1 MANGSSRI
9 LTDKVGGLILLGIG
23 AAGIAFLGL
32 RSREPTDVPLPPQ
45 PPPDDPNI
53 QTIRVIPVPAEIN
66 DGDVVDF
73 QIEVIGGSGALGGD
87 INFGDGQVRSIGPS
101 NFTEGPTGNFNLFIS
116 HQYNLMNSQTRD
128 IEILLQLQDAASGI
142 MTTTR
147 GLVRINPAVPVEPDP
162 VAVINNFTQTR
173 DFGESPLNVGFTVD
187 PSDPRS
193 SVEWEFGDGSP
204 KVLDQTI
211 LNHLYSGEGIKSGS
225 VTVTN
230 SAGEQQVINF
240 TVTLSAPVLPPP
252 GTPNAITS
260 FFQSRSTIFAG
271 QEVAFAISTGVVQD
285 RIIWDFGD
293 GTPQV
298 LDVFTIDHQYNNPGT
313 FEGFVEVQGEGVVER
328 RQFTVT
334 VSQSILTPSNRID
347 FLFSGTPNV
356 GENIS
361 MRSNPGGGTPPFV
374 NWDWDLGDGNRT
386 SGSDKMNIVHQ
397 YNQPGTYTVVCTVTD
412 SAGQTAVAQRTLV
425 VTVSALQF
433 GDARISV
440 QYGEFAAGDVKI
452 VVTNNRSD
460 VRIDGRLNIRV
471 FDGSRQLDSRTTLP
485 TIQPNTSAQ
494 SFYLFPASLPTNRQL
509 RLFVEIKDNATN
521 RLLDDDFSDF
531 TITES
536 LPPPD
541 PDPQGTSRISISA
554 VTQKLTG
561 GDNFRTFVTL
571 TNNTSQT
578 IQANLIDQLRDPF
591 NVVQDIGTDTF
602 TLGANSTETLIINS
616 NNLKSFRNQLG
627 TWFLQ
632 LFVWKSIDNP
642 DAFSRTIIEGL
653 VVT

>member
-1 MANGSSRI
+1 
-9 LTDKVGGLILLGIG
+9 
-23 AAGIAFLGL
+23 
-32 RSREPTDVPLPPQ
+32 
-45 PPPDDPNI
+45 
-53 QTIRVIPVPAEIN
+53 
-66 DGDVVDF
+66 
-73 QIEVIGGSGALGGD
+73 
-87 INFGDGQVRSIGPS
+87 
-101 NFTEGPTGNFNLFIS
+101 
-116 HQYNLMNSQTRD
+116 MNSETRD

-147 GLVRINPAVPVEPDP
+147 GLVRINPAIPTEPDP

-193 SVEWEFGDGSP
+193 SIEWEFGDGSP

-240 TVTLSAPVLPPP
+240 TVTLSAPVIPPP

-356 GENIS
+356 GESIS

-412 SAGQTAVAQRTLV
+412 SAGQTAVATRSLV
-425 VTVSALQF
+425 VTISSFQF
-433 GDARISV
+433 GDATISV

-531 TITES
+531 TIAES

-541 PDPQGTSRISISA
+541 PDPQGLSRISISA
-554 VTQKLTG
+554 ITQKLTG

-578 IQANLIDQLRDPF
+578 IQAQLIDQLKDPF
-591 NVVQDIGTDTF
+591 NVAQDIGTDTF
-602 TLGANSTETLIINS
+602 TLGAGSTETLIVNS